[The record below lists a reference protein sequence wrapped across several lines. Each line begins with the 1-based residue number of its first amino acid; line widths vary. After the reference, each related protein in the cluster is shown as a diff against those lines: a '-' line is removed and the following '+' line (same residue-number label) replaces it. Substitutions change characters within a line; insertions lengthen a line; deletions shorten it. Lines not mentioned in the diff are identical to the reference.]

1 MRAHPTA
8 RSDVNREAPHKLIIV
23 EGLTGSG
30 KSIMAHFIA
39 RQLRYNGVDA
49 DWVHEGALPHPLA
62 IDVESTIEAFMAD
75 AQDRW
80 QGFANRVTR
89 SDTVLVVEACLFN
102 LLIESLF
109 THNVAQPDILS
120 YADTLQEII
129 RPLHPA
135 LVYLTQRDVP
145 AALERN
151 FRDRGAGFQEFVVG
165 YATGT
170 PYARARG
177 LQGYDG
183 MVVFWRDFVALTD
196 ELFDRY
202 AIDKLKIENSAGEW
216 ERYNRQVMDFLSLPT
231 LDEPAV
237 SEEQARRLVGTY
249 RDEVQGRAFPVVYEE
264 GRLLINFFQT
274 VWTHLIPDG
283 EGAFSTAGWYFEI
296 RFEHDSTREV
306 RRLVFGG
313 RDVDYLALVGTMAE
327 KVDR

>member
-1 MRAHPTA
+1 M
-8 RSDVNREAPHKLIIV
+8 SHKLIIV

-39 RQLRYNGVDA
+39 RQLRYHGVDA
-49 DWVHEGALPHPLA
+49 NWMHEGALPHPLT

-75 AQDRW
+75 ALDLW
-80 QGFANRVTR
+80 QGFVDQIAP
-89 SDTVLVVEACLFN
+89 SDTVMVVEACLFN

-109 THNVAQPDILS
+109 THDVAQPDILS
-120 YADTLQEII
+120 YGVTLQEII
-129 RPLHPA
+129 RPLRPV

-151 FRDRGAGFQEFVVG
+151 FRDRGAGFQEFVIG

-177 LQGYDG
+177 LRGYDG

-202 AIDKLKIENSAGEW
+202 TIAKHRIENSAGEW

-237 SEEQARRLVGTY
+237 SAEQARRLVGTY
-249 RDEVQGRAFPVVYEE
+249 RDKEQGRAFPVVYEK
-264 GRLLINFFQT
+264 GKLLTNFFET
-274 VWTHLIPDG
+274 VWTRLIPDG
-283 EGAFSTAGWYFEI
+283 KGAFYTAGWYFEI
-296 RFEHDSTREV
+296 RFEQDRTGAV
-306 RRLVFGG
+306 KRLLIGG
-313 RDVDYLALVGTMAE
+313 RDVDYLALVGTVAE

>member
-1 MRAHPTA
+1 MRSHPAA
-8 RSDVNREAPHKLIIV
+8 RSDVNRGTPHKLIIV

-39 RQLRYNGVDA
+39 RQLRYHGLAA

-62 IDVESTIEAFMAD
+62 IDVESTIEAFMAEALD
-75 AQDRW
+75 HWR
-80 QGFANRVTR
+80 GFVDQVAR
-89 SDTVLVVEACLFN
+89 SDTVMVVEACLFN

-109 THNVAQPDILS
+109 THDVGQPDILS
-120 YADTLQEII
+120 YGITLQEII

-145 AALERN
+145 AALGRN
-151 FRDRGAGFQEFVVG
+151 FRDRGSGFQEFVVG
-165 YATGT
+165 YASGT
-170 PYARARG
+170 RYARARG

-202 AIDKLKIENSAGEW
+202 TIAKLKIENSAGEW
-216 ERYNRQVMDFLSLPT
+216 ERYNRQVMDFLSLPM

-237 SEEQARRLVGTY
+237 SEAQTRWLLGTY
-249 RDEVQGRAFPVVYEE
+249 RDEEQGRIFPVVYED
-264 GRLLINFFQT
+264 GKLLINFFQT
-274 VWTHLIPDG
+274 AWTHLIPDG
-283 EGAFSTAGWYFEI
+283 KGAFYAAGWCFEI
-296 RFEHDSTREV
+296 RFEHDRSGGV
-306 RRLVFGG
+306 KRLVIGG
-313 RDVDYLALVGTMAE
+313 RDVDYLALVGTVAE